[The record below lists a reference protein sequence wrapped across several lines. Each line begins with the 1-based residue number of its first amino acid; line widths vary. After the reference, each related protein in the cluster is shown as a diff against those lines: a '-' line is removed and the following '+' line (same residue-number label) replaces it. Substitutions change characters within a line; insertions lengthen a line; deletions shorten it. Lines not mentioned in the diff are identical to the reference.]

1 MQCISP
7 CTFEL
12 GFTRRLDDTCYHP
25 AVETSETLVARL
37 HTSGILLQQDP
48 LLPNVVTL
56 MAGGTVR
63 GSWWTHSAAHR
74 IYDCL
79 NKITQHPD
87 VLVTRLVRGK
97 ITFVHR
103 RLWPDVL
110 AVACS
115 HLPWQTAGLS
125 ESAHKLYEEVERQ
138 GILLSSGP
146 RAKEIARRLLVHDEQ
161 VHTPA
166 GHHELRL
173 ESWSLWAE
181 RVTCPRTLTASE
193 GQQQL
198 EAALRALGGT
208 VAMLPWGKQ

>member
-1 MQCISP
+1 
-7 CTFEL
+7 
-12 GFTRRLDDTCYHP
+12 
-25 AVETSETLVARL
+25 
-37 HTSGILLQQDP
+37 
-48 LLPNVVTL
+48 
-56 MAGGTVR
+56 MAGGPVR

-87 VLVTRLVRGK
+87 VLVIRLVRGK

-115 HLPWQTAGLS
+115 HLPWQVVGLS
-125 ESAHKLYEEVERQ
+125 AGAHKLYEEVERQ
-138 GILLSSGP
+138 GTLLSSGANP
-146 RAKEIARRLLVHDEQ
+146 KEIARRLLVHDEQ
-161 VHTPA
+161 VHMPA

-181 RVTCPRTLTASE
+181 RVMCPRRRTASE
-193 GQQQL
+193 GIKQL
-198 EAALRALGGT
+198 EAVLRARGGT
-208 VAMLPWGKQ
+208 IAMLPWGKQ

>member
-1 MQCISP
+1 
-7 CTFEL
+7 
-12 GFTRRLDDTCYHP
+12 
-25 AVETSETLVARL
+25 VETSETIVALL
-37 HTSGILLQQDP
+37 HTSGLLLQQDP

-56 MAGGTVR
+56 LAGSPVR

-74 IYDCL
+74 IYGCL
-79 NKITQHPD
+79 SEISRHPD

-103 RLWPDVL
+103 RLWPDVF
-110 AVACS
+110 AVARS
-115 HLPWQTAGLS
+115 QMPWQVAGLS
-125 ESAHKLYEEVERQ
+125 ASGHKLYEEVERQ

-146 RAKEIARRLLVHDEQ
+146 TAKEIARRLLVHDEQ

-181 RVTCPRTLTASE
+181 RVTCPRTRTASE
-193 GQQQL
+193 GLRQL
-198 EAALRALGGT
+198 EAVLLGLGGT
-208 VAMLPWGKQ
+208 IAMLPWGKQSRPVRLNYTKEN

>member
-1 MQCISP
+1 M
-7 CTFEL
+7 
-12 GFTRRLDDTCYHP
+12 
-25 AVETSETLVARL
+25 ETSETLVARL
-37 HTSGILLQQDP
+37 QTNGILLQQDP

-56 MAGGTVR
+56 LVGSPLH
-63 GSWWTHSAAHR
+63 GSWWTHSSAHH
-74 IYDCL
+74 IYTCL
-79 NKITQHPD
+79 NQITQHPD

-103 RLWPDVL
+103 WLWPAVL

-115 HLPWQTAGLS
+115 HMPWQVAGLS
-125 ESAHKLYEEVERQ
+125 ANAHNLYEEVEEQ
-138 GILLSSGP
+138 GTLLSSGP
-146 RAKEIARRLLVHDEQ
+146 RAKEILRRLLVHDEE

-181 RVTCPRTLTASE
+181 RVTCPRTSTASE

-198 EAALRALGGT
+198 EESLCALGGT
-208 VAMLPWGKQ
+208 NTMLPWGKR